1 MADPLNR
8 IGGEDGFDLHSR
20 LKRTRRLYAR
30 AERAIRRAE
39 RMTLNLAT
47 APVNQL
53 RYAGFH
59 ILQALE
65 CAAAGDS
72 PGAEENLTKAD
83 RHCKRS
89 WLDAF
94 ECAVL
99 YLLKS
104 VVAFYADAARS
115 VFFIERHPEVLAFQ
129 DEVKRIEDLFYST
142 ALNQPM
148 SLRERLRI
156 IHETRRL
163 GLIKRRVLCL
173 LANDSKALPDGN
185 DARSRAAKVAR
196 VIQDRQFLVSFA
208 ATTCGTI
215 LGTICFAMAL
225 YESSKCCDCRGWI
238 VAGGIVFALVLM
250 AVTYG
255 IARRF
260 LIPKTTAN

>member
-1 MADPLNR
+1 MADPLIR
-8 IGGEDGFDLHSR
+8 IGGEDGFDLHFR

-59 ILQALE
+59 ILLALE
-65 CAAAGDS
+65 CVAVGDNS
-72 PGAEENLTKAD
+72 GAEENLTKAD

-104 VVAFYADAARS
+104 VAAFYADAARN
-115 VFFIERHPEVLAFQ
+115 VVFIERHPEVLAYQ
-129 DEVKRIEDLFYST
+129 AEVKRIEDLFYST
-142 ALNQPM
+142 ALTQPM
-148 SLRERLRI
+148 PLRERLRI
-156 IHETRRL
+156 IHETRNL
-163 GLIKRRVLCL
+163 GLIKRKILCL
-173 LANDSKALPDGN
+173 LANDSKASPDGI
-185 DARSRAAKVAR
+185 DVRSRAAKVAR

-225 YESSKCCDCRGWI
+225 YDSSKGCNCRGWI

-250 AVTYG
+250 VVTYG

-260 LIPKTTAN
+260 LTPKTTAS